1 MLDKLSD
8 MNFVQDICDDL
19 HTLFEVRRN
28 DICKICLIHLEPCI
42 FQTDKGF
49 DRLMFE
55 KQMSVM
61 RGQVRFA
68 FIRFRKRLL
77 VQSEKIIFVTVS
89 FQDFEPESSSEGWE
103 EPSAASSNAQCIC

>member
-1 MLDKLSD
+1 MPFSHETRDLVLDKLSD

-19 HTLFEVRRN
+19 HTLFEVSRN
-28 DICKICLIHLEPCI
+28 YIYEICLNNHLETSLFF

-68 FIRFRKRLL
+68 FIR
-77 VQSEKIIFVTVS
+77 
-89 FQDFEPESSSEGWE
+89 
-103 EPSAASSNAQCIC
+103 